1 MKKRK
6 RKPAAVTNYRV
17 KPSLNPNQQ
26 TLMNWDLVE
35 MTRRVRADDFD
46 EFQHYARENAGWSNS
61 QIKQTWEA
69 VHGWNS
75 APSLENVD

>member
-1 MKKRK
+1 MSKR
-6 RKPAAVTNYRV
+6 RRPPAVTNYRP
-17 KPSLNPNQQ
+17 KPLISQNQQ

-35 MTRRVRADDFD
+35 MTRRVRADDFG
-46 EFQHYARENAGWSNS
+46 EFQRYARKNAGWSDI

-75 APSLENVD
+75 APALENVD